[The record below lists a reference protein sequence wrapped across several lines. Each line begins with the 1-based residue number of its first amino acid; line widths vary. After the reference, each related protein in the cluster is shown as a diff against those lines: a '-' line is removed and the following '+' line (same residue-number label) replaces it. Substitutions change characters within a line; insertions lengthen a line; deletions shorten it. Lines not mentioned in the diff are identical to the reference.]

1 MGIKEDVKTSFP
13 YLFAPKGVWI
23 DSAEKMHDIKKMEE
37 NYLQNCINTIKR
49 LEKNVKIYN
58 SSLREW
64 DLEEKQNNKLK
75 ELTEELKNR

>member
-1 MGIKEDVKTSFP
+1 
-13 YLFAPKGVWI
+13 
-23 DSAEKMHDIKKMEE
+23 MHDIKKMKE

-58 SSLREW
+58 SSLSEW